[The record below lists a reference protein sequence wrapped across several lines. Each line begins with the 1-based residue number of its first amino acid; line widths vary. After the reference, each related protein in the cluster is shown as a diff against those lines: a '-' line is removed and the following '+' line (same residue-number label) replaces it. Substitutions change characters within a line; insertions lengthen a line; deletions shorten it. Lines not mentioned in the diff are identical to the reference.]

1 MKTRLTIRPSSSA
14 AGDLVCDLDMPLR
27 WEELTQEE
35 LRLLMTLQ
43 TMNLKPTIMLLLML
57 EAMCGMRPCDTRR
70 RNAGNGGNRRKSAG
84 NGGSRRKSAGN
95 GGGRRESAGNGGG
108 EPRGET
114 SGHAD
119 PDGGRLYSF
128 QCGKYR
134 LELSSRALGY
144 AVETM
149 RWMLEPAKSPVRLD
163 EWGGCEA
170 MSAELYEASFDE
182 YLRLENLYQGYLQT
196 QNEET
201 LDAMLR
207 ILYKVPDD
215 KALPDGRERQV
226 GRCCVL
232 VWMAGWKAMAGAQ
245 WPDLFCPAAN
255 ATGTGAEVDMMRVM
269 NAELRALTGGDVT
282 KEREVRGVDC
292 WRALEELNAKAREA
306 REYRK

>member
-43 TMNLKPTIMLLLML
+43 TMNLKPTMMLLLML
-57 EAMCGMRPCDTRR
+57 EAMCGMRPVDDT
-70 RNAGNGGNRRKSAG
+70 RRKSAG
-84 NGGSRRKSAGN
+84 NGGSRRKC
-95 GGGRRESAGNGGG
+95 AGNGGG

-128 QCGKYR
+128 QCGKYW

-201 LDAMLR
+201 LDTMLR
-207 ILYKVPDD
+207 ILYQMPDEKD
-215 KALPDGRERQV
+215 LPSGRERQV